1 MDELFGR
8 QFQSVDEARAV
19 IDALAQPLGYNFVK
33 HRVRP
38 NSIEF
43 RCSKGRTY
51 KSQRSDDIPA
61 ARRRETSSQMTG
73 CPYRLVVGRQH
84 ALSPW
89 VIRRSRSD
97 SANEHNHPMFPSA
110 AHSRYR
116 GMAIEKRMENIM
128 SLYNSGLKPIQ
139 ILAQLQSE
147 NNPDLEGLT
156 RHDIYN
162 AIRKHRQQEEL
173 DGLTGK
179 T

>member
-1 MDELFGR
+1 
-8 QFQSVDEARAV
+8 
-19 IDALAQPLGYNFVK
+19 
-33 HRVRP
+33 
-38 NSIEF
+38 
-43 RCSKGRTY
+43 
-51 KSQRSDDIPA
+51 
-61 ARRRETSSQMTG
+61 
-73 CPYRLVVGRQH
+73 
-84 ALSPW
+84 
-89 VIRRSRSD
+89 
-97 SANEHNHPMFPSA
+97 MFPSA

-173 DGLTGK
+173 EGLTGK
-179 T
+179 P